1 VSAMVV
7 ACLLFCLGLYGVITR
22 REIVAILAS
31 VEVMLGGATLL
42 FVVLGASLQPADAAQ
57 AVQAISVLLLAVV
70 AAEAAVGLALLV
82 ALVRSGRSGTDEL
95 TEVRG

>member
-1 VSAMVV
+1 MVV
-7 ACLLFCLGLYGVITR
+7 ACMLFCLGLYGVITR
-22 REIVAILAS
+22 REIVAVLAS

-42 FVVLGASLQPADAAQ
+42 FVALGASLQSADSAG
-57 AVQAISVLLLAVV
+57 AVQAIAVLLLAVV

-82 ALVRSGRSGTDEL
+82 ALVRSGRTSTDEL